1 MIKQHLNLKLNQK
14 LSPQQI
20 QLMRLI
26 QLSTIELEQ
35 KVQLE
40 IGENPALETGKEK
53 LNENEILENSEEL
66 SSDNSNDINVDDY
79 LNDDQPYYKTKSNSF
94 NPDEEDKII
103 PFSGGIS
110 FHQNLKS
117 QAQNLIISDEETPII
132 EFLIGSIDNSG
143 YIRREIDELVDDL
156 AFSQNIYTDGKQIK
170 SLLEKV
176 QSLDPPGVGAMN
188 LQECLILQI
197 KRKIKKDK
205 LSDLA
210 EKILTESFDQFSRKH
225 YEKLIEKYNINKE
238 TLKSVINLISK
249 LNPKPGGNLTNEYRK
264 NQIIPDFILT
274 VENGKVEV
282 TLNKRNAPELH
293 VSQNYKEMLEGYK
306 IASNRDKK
314 QIEAVNFIKQKLDSA
329 KWFID
334 AVNQRFDTLFITIKT
349 IVEFQKDYF
358 LSGDE
363 KDLKPMI
370 LKDISEKINMDI
382 STVSRVANSKYID
395 TPYGIKLIK
404 SFFSEGIKNKEGED
418 ISSIEIKNIL
428 EELITKENKKKPL
441 ADISLSSLLKEKGYI
456 LARRTVAKYREQLGI
471 PVARLRKQI

>member
-26 QLSTIELEQ
+26 QLSTLELEQ
-35 KVQLE
+35 KVQSE

-53 LNENEILENSEEL
+53 NNEI
-66 SSDNSNDINVDDY
+66 DINDDSDYIDVDDY
-79 LNDDQPYYKTKSNSF
+79 LSDDLPYYKTKINNFNS
-94 NPDEEDKII
+94 DEDGKII

-117 QAQNLIISDEETPII
+117 QAQNLIITKKEIPII
-132 EFLIGSIDNSG
+132 DFLIGSIDDSG
-143 YIRREIDELVDDL
+143 YIRREVDELIDDL
-156 AFSQNIYTDGKQIK
+156 AFTENIHTNENEIK
-170 SLLEKV
+170 SLLKKV

-188 LQECLILQI
+188 LRECLILQI
-197 KRKIKKDK
+197 RRKNKKDK
-205 LSDLA
+205 LSALA
-210 EKILTESFDQFSRKH
+210 EKILTQSFEQFSRKH
-225 YEKLIEKYNINKE
+225 YEKLIEKHNIDEK
-238 TLKSVINLISK
+238 TLKSIIELISK
-249 LNPKPGGNLTNEYRK
+249 LNPKPGGNLTNEFRK

-274 VENGKVEV
+274 VENGKLEV
-282 TLNKRNAPELH
+282 NLNNRNAPELH
-293 VSQNYKEMLEGYK
+293 ISPNYKEMLEGYK
-306 IASNRDKK
+306 IASNRDKN

-334 AVNQRFDTLFITIKT
+334 AVNQRYQTLFITIKT
-349 IVEFQKDYF
+349 IVEFQEKYF
-358 LSGDE
+358 LTGDE
-363 KDLKPMI
+363 KDLRPMI

-395 TPYGIKLIK
+395 TPYGIKLLK
-404 SFFSEGIKNKEGED
+404 TFFSEGIKNEDGQD

-428 EELITKENKKKPL
+428 EELISKENKKKPL
-441 ADISLSSLLKEKGYI
+441 ADISLSSLLKQKGYP

-471 PVARLRKQI
+471 PVARLRKEI

>member
-1 MIKQHLNLKLNQK
+1 
-14 LSPQQI
+14 
-20 QLMRLI
+20 MRLI

-53 LNENEILENSEEL
+53 NNE
-66 SSDNSNDINVDDY
+66 NDINDDSDDIDIDDY
-79 LNDDQPYYKTKSNSF
+79 LSDDLPYYKTKINNFNS
-94 NPDEEDKII
+94 DEDGKII

-117 QAQNLIISDEETPII
+117 QAQNLIITEKEIPII
-132 EFLIGSIDNSG
+132 DFLIGSIDDSG
-143 YIRREIDELVDDL
+143 YIRREIDELIDDL
-156 AFSQNIYTDGKQIK
+156 AFTENIHTNEDEVK
-170 SLLEKV
+170 SLLKKV

-188 LQECLILQI
+188 LRECLILQI
-197 KRKIKKDK
+197 RRKNKKDK

-210 EKILTESFDQFSRKH
+210 EKILVQSFDLFSRKH
-225 YEKLIEKYNINKE
+225 YEKLIEKYNIDEE
-238 TLKSVINLISK
+238 TLKSIIELISK
-249 LNPKPGGNLTNEYRK
+249 LNPKPGGNLTNEFRK

-274 VENGKVEV
+274 VENGKIEV
-282 TLNKRNAPELH
+282 NLNRRNAPELH
-293 VSQNYKEMLEGYK
+293 VSPNYKEMLEGYK
-306 IASNRDKK
+306 IASNRDKN

-334 AVNQRFDTLFITIKT
+334 AVNQRYQTLFITIKT
-349 IVEFQKDYF
+349 IIEFQKQYF
-358 LSGDE
+358 LTGDE
-363 KDLKPMI
+363 KDLRPMI

-395 TPYGIKLIK
+395 TPYGIKLLK
-404 SFFSEGIKNKEGED
+404 TFFSEGIKNEDGQD

-428 EELITKENKKKPL
+428 QELISMENKKKPL
-441 ADISLSSLLKEKGYI
+441 ADISLSSLLKRKGYP

-471 PVARLRKQI
+471 PVARLRKEI

>member
-1 MIKQHLNLKLNQK
+1 
-14 LSPQQI
+14 
-20 QLMRLI
+20 MRLI

-53 LNENEILENSEEL
+53 NNE
-66 SSDNSNDINVDDY
+66 NDINDDSDDIDVDDY
-79 LNDDQPYYKTKSNSF
+79 LSDDLPYYKTKINNFNS
-94 NPDEEDKII
+94 DEDGKII

-117 QAQNLIISDEETPII
+117 QAQNLIITEKEIPII
-132 EFLIGSIDNSG
+132 DFLIGSIDDSG
-143 YIRREIDELVDDL
+143 YIRREIDELIDDL
-156 AFSQNIYTDGKQIK
+156 AFTENIHTNEDEVK
-170 SLLEKV
+170 SLLKKV

-188 LQECLILQI
+188 LRECLILQI
-197 KRKIKKDK
+197 RRKNKKDK

-210 EKILTESFDQFSRKH
+210 EKILVQSFELFSRKH
-225 YEKLIEKYNINKE
+225 YEKLIEKYNIDE
-238 TLKSVINLISK
+238 VTLKSIIELISK
-249 LNPKPGGNLTNEYRK
+249 LNPKPGGNLTNEFRK

-274 VENGKVEV
+274 VENGKIEV
-282 TLNKRNAPELH
+282 NLNRRNAPELH
-293 VSQNYKEMLEGYK
+293 VSPNYKEMLEGYK
-306 IASNRDKK
+306 IASNRDKN

-334 AVNQRFDTLFITIKT
+334 AVNQRYQTLFITIKT
-349 IVEFQKDYF
+349 IIEFQKQYF
-358 LSGDE
+358 LTGDE
-363 KDLKPMI
+363 KDLRPMI

-395 TPYGIKLIK
+395 TPYGIKLLK
-404 SFFSEGIKNKEGED
+404 TFFSEGIKNEDGQD

-428 EELITKENKKKPL
+428 QELISMENKKKPL
-441 ADISLSSLLKEKGYI
+441 ADISLSSLLKRKGYP

-471 PVARLRKQI
+471 PVARLRKEI

>member
-26 QLSTIELEQ
+26 QLSTLELEQ

-53 LNENEILENSEEL
+53 NNENDIHDD
-66 SSDNSNDINVDDY
+66 SDYIDVDDY
-79 LNDDQPYYKTKSNSF
+79 LSDDLPYYKTKINNFNS
-94 NPDEEDKII
+94 DEDGKII

-117 QAQNLIISDEETPII
+117 QAQNLIITKKEIPII
-132 EFLIGSIDNSG
+132 DFLIGSIDDSG
-143 YIRREIDELVDDL
+143 YIRREVDELIDDL
-156 AFSQNIYTDGKQIK
+156 AFTENIHTNENEIK
-170 SLLEKV
+170 SLLKKV

-188 LQECLILQI
+188 LRECLILQI
-197 KRKIKKDK
+197 RRKNKKDK
-205 LSDLA
+205 LSALA
-210 EKILTESFDQFSRKH
+210 EKILTQSFEQFSRKH
-225 YEKLIEKYNINKE
+225 YEKLIEKHNIDEK
-238 TLKSVINLISK
+238 TLKSIIELISK
-249 LNPKPGGNLTNEYRK
+249 LNPKPGGNLTNEFRK

-274 VENGKVEV
+274 VENGKLEV
-282 TLNKRNAPELH
+282 NLNNRNAPELH
-293 VSQNYKEMLEGYK
+293 ISPNYKEMLEGYK
-306 IASNRDKK
+306 IASNRDKN

-334 AVNQRFDTLFITIKT
+334 AVNQRYQTLFITIKT
-349 IVEFQKDYF
+349 IVEFQEKYF
-358 LSGDE
+358 LTGDE
-363 KDLKPMI
+363 KDLRPMI

-395 TPYGIKLIK
+395 TPYGIKLLK
-404 SFFSEGIKNKEGED
+404 TFFSEGIKNEDGQD

-428 EELITKENKKKPL
+428 EELISKENKKKPL
-441 ADISLSSLLKEKGYI
+441 ADISLSSLLKQRGYP

-471 PVARLRKQI
+471 PVARLRKEI

>member
-26 QLSTIELEQ
+26 QLSTLELEQ

-53 LNENEILENSEEL
+53 NNENDIHDD
-66 SSDNSNDINVDDY
+66 SDYIDVDDY
-79 LNDDQPYYKTKSNSF
+79 LSDDLPYYKTKINNFNS
-94 NPDEEDKII
+94 DEDGKII

-117 QAQNLIISDEETPII
+117 QAQNLIITKKEIPII
-132 EFLIGSIDNSG
+132 DFLIGSIDDSG
-143 YIRREIDELVDDL
+143 YIRREVDELIDDL
-156 AFSQNIYTDGKQIK
+156 AFTENIHTNENEIK
-170 SLLEKV
+170 SLLKKV

-188 LQECLILQI
+188 LRECLILQI
-197 KRKIKKDK
+197 RRKNKKDK
-205 LSDLA
+205 LSALA
-210 EKILTESFDQFSRKH
+210 EKILTQSFEQFSRKH
-225 YEKLIEKYNINKE
+225 YEKLIEKHNIDEK
-238 TLKSVINLISK
+238 TLKSIIELISK
-249 LNPKPGGNLTNEYRK
+249 LNPKPGGNLTNEFRK

-274 VENGKVEV
+274 VENGKLEV
-282 TLNKRNAPELH
+282 NLNNRNAPELH
-293 VSQNYKEMLEGYK
+293 ISPNYKEMLEGYK
-306 IASNRDKK
+306 IASNRDKN

-334 AVNQRFDTLFITIKT
+334 AVNQRYQTLFITIKT
-349 IVEFQKDYF
+349 IVEFQEKYF
-358 LSGDE
+358 LTGDE
-363 KDLKPMI
+363 KDLRPMI

-395 TPYGIKLIK
+395 TPYGIKLLK
-404 SFFSEGIKNKEGED
+404 TFFSEGIKNEDGQD

-428 EELITKENKKKPL
+428 EELISKENKKKPL
-441 ADISLSSLLKEKGYI
+441 ADISLSSLLKQKGYP

-471 PVARLRKQI
+471 PVARLRKEI

>member
-1 MIKQHLNLKLNQK
+1 MIKQHLNLKLNQR

-26 QLSTIELEQ
+26 QLSTLELEQ

-53 LNENEILENSEEL
+53 NNENDIHDD
-66 SSDNSNDINVDDY
+66 SDYIDVDDY
-79 LNDDQPYYKTKSNSF
+79 LSDDLPYYKTKINNFNS
-94 NPDEEDKII
+94 DEDGKII

-117 QAQNLIISDEETPII
+117 QAQNLIITKKEIPII
-132 EFLIGSIDNSG
+132 DFLIGSIDDSG
-143 YIRREIDELVDDL
+143 YIRREVDELIDDL
-156 AFSQNIYTDGKQIK
+156 AFTENIHTNENEIK
-170 SLLEKV
+170 SLLKKV

-188 LQECLILQI
+188 LRECLILQI
-197 KRKIKKDK
+197 RRKNKKDK
-205 LSDLA
+205 LSALA
-210 EKILTESFDQFSRKH
+210 EKILTQSFEQFSRKH
-225 YEKLIEKYNINKE
+225 YEKLIEKHNIDEK
-238 TLKSVINLISK
+238 TLKSIIELISK
-249 LNPKPGGNLTNEYRK
+249 LNPKPGGNLTNEFRK

-274 VENGKVEV
+274 VENGKLEV
-282 TLNKRNAPELH
+282 NLNKRNVPELH
-293 VSQNYKEMLEGYK
+293 VSPNYKEMLEGYK
-306 IASNRDKK
+306 IASNRDKN

-334 AVNQRFDTLFITIKT
+334 AVNQRYQTLFITIKT
-349 IVEFQKDYF
+349 IVEFQEKYF
-358 LSGDE
+358 LTGDE
-363 KDLKPMI
+363 KDLRPMI

-395 TPYGIKLIK
+395 TPYGIKLLK
-404 SFFSEGIKNKEGED
+404 TFFSEGIKNEDGQD

-428 EELITKENKKKPL
+428 EELISKENKKKPL
-441 ADISLSSLLKEKGYI
+441 ADISLSSLLKQKGYP

-471 PVARLRKQI
+471 PVARLRKEI

>member
-1 MIKQHLNLKLNQK
+1 MIKQNLNLKLNQK

-26 QLSTIELEQ
+26 QLSTLELEQ
-35 KVQLE
+35 KIQLE
-40 IGENPALETGKEK
+40 IGENPALETGREK
-53 LNENEILENSEEL
+53 TNDNDPLNNSEEM
-66 SSDNSNDINVDDY
+66 SSYESDEINLDEYLGDD
-79 LNDDQPYYKTKSNSF
+79 LPYYKTKSNSY
-94 NPDEEDKII
+94 NSDDDEKII

-117 QAQNLIISDEETPII
+117 QAQNLITSDKEIPII
-132 EFLIGSIDNSG
+132 DFLIGSIDDSG

-156 AFSQNIYTDGKQIK
+156 AFTQNIFTDEKEIK
-170 SLLEKV
+170 SLLKMV

-188 LQECLILQI
+188 LQECLILQL
-197 KRKIKKDK
+197 KRKNKKDK
-205 LSDLA
+205 ISNLA
-210 EKILTESFDQFSRKH
+210 EIILTESFEQFSRKH
-225 YEKLIEKYNINKE
+225 YQKLIEKYNIDKE
-238 TLKSVINLISK
+238 TLKSIIELISK

-264 NQIIPDFILT
+264 NQIIPDFIMT
-274 VENGKVEV
+274 VENGKIEV
-282 TLNKRNAPELH
+282 SLNKRNSPELH
-293 VSQNYKEMLEGYK
+293 VSPNYKEMLEGYK
-306 IASNRDKK
+306 IASKKDKN
-314 QIEAVNFIKQKLDSA
+314 QTEAVNFIKQKLNSA

-334 AVNQRFDTLFITIKT
+334 AVNQRYDTLSITIKS
-349 IVEFQKDYF
+349 IVDFQKDYF

-395 TPYGIKLIK
+395 TPYGIKLLK
-404 SFFSEGIKNKEGED
+404 SFFSEGIKNQEGQD

-428 EELITKENKKKPL
+428 EELISNENKKKPL
-441 ADISLSSLLKEKGYI
+441 ADVSLSSLLKKKGYP

-471 PVARLRKQI
+471 PVARLRKEI

>member
-26 QLSTIELEQ
+26 QLSTLELEQ

-53 LNENEILENSEEL
+53 NNENDIHDDSDEISTIN
-66 SSDNSNDINVDDY
+66 SDNIDVDDY
-79 LNDDQPYYKTKSNSF
+79 LSDDLPYYKTKINNFSS
-94 NPDEEDKII
+94 DEEGKII

-110 FHQNLKS
+110 FHQDLKS
-117 QAQNLIISDEETPII
+117 QALNLIITEKEIPII
-132 EFLIGSIDNSG
+132 DFLIGSIDDSG
-143 YIRREIDELVDDL
+143 YIRREVDELIDDL
-156 AFSQNIYTDGKQIK
+156 AFTENIHTNENEIK
-170 SLLEKV
+170 SLLKKV

-197 KRKIKKDK
+197 RRKNKKDK
-205 LSDLA
+205 LSALA
-210 EKILTESFDQFSRKH
+210 EKILIQSFELFSRKH
-225 YEKLIEKYNINKE
+225 YIKLIEKYNIDEE
-238 TLKSVINLISK
+238 TLKSIIELISK
-249 LNPKPGGNLTNEYRK
+249 LNPKPGGNLTNEFRK

-274 VENGKVEV
+274 VENGKIEV
-282 TLNKRNAPELH
+282 NLNKRNAPELH
-293 VSQNYKEMLEGYK
+293 VSPNYKEMLEGYK
-306 IASNRDKK
+306 IASNKDKN

-334 AVNQRFDTLFITIKT
+334 AVNQRYQTLFITIKT
-349 IVEFQKDYF
+349 IVEFQKQYF
-358 LSGDE
+358 LTGDE
-363 KDLKPMI
+363 KDLRPMI

-395 TPYGIKLIK
+395 TPYGIKLLK
-404 SFFSEGIKNKEGED
+404 TFFSEGIKNEDGQD

-428 EELITKENKKKPL
+428 EELISEENKKKPL
-441 ADISLSSLLKEKGYI
+441 ADISLSSLLKQKGYP
-456 LARRTVAKYREQLGI
+456 LARRTVAKYREQLGM
-471 PVARLRKQI
+471 PVARLRKEI

>member
-26 QLSTIELEQ
+26 QLSTLELEQ

-53 LNENEILENSEEL
+53 NNENDIHDD
-66 SSDNSNDINVDDY
+66 SDYIDVDDY
-79 LNDDQPYYKTKSNSF
+79 LSDDLPYYKTKINNFNS
-94 NPDEEDKII
+94 DEDGKII

-117 QAQNLIISDEETPII
+117 QAQNLIITKKEIPII
-132 EFLIGSIDNSG
+132 DFLIGSIDDSG
-143 YIRREIDELVDDL
+143 YIRREVDELIDDL
-156 AFSQNIYTDGKQIK
+156 AFTENIHTNENEIK
-170 SLLEKV
+170 SLLKKV

-188 LQECLILQI
+188 LRECLILQI
-197 KRKIKKDK
+197 RRKNKKDK
-205 LSDLA
+205 LSALA
-210 EKILTESFDQFSRKH
+210 EKILTQSFEQFSRKH
-225 YEKLIEKYNINKE
+225 YEKLIEKHNIDEK
-238 TLKSVINLISK
+238 TLKSIIELISK
-249 LNPKPGGNLTNEYRK
+249 LNPKPGGNLTNEFRK

-274 VENGKVEV
+274 VENGKLEV
-282 TLNKRNAPELH
+282 NLNNRNAPELH
-293 VSQNYKEMLEGYK
+293 ISPNYKEMLEGYK
-306 IASNRDKK
+306 IASNRDKN

-334 AVNQRFDTLFITIKT
+334 AVNQRYQTLFITIKT
-349 IVEFQKDYF
+349 IVEFQEKYF
-358 LSGDE
+358 LTGDE
-363 KDLKPMI
+363 KDLRPMI

-395 TPYGIKLIK
+395 TPYGIKLLK
-404 SFFSEGIKNKEGED
+404 TFFSEGIKNEDGQD

-428 EELITKENKKKPL
+428 EELISKENKKKPL
-441 ADISLSSLLKEKGYI
+441 ADISLSSLLKQRGYP

-471 PVARLRKQI
+471 PVASLRKEI

>member
-1 MIKQHLNLKLNQK
+1 
-14 LSPQQI
+14 
-20 QLMRLI
+20 MRLI

-53 LNENEILENSEEL
+53 NNE
-66 SSDNSNDINVDDY
+66 NDINDDSDDIDIDDY
-79 LNDDQPYYKTKSNSF
+79 LSDDLPYYKTKINNFNS
-94 NPDEEDKII
+94 DEDGKII

-117 QAQNLIISDEETPII
+117 QAQNLIITEKEIPII
-132 EFLIGSIDNSG
+132 DFLIGSIDDSG
-143 YIRREIDELVDDL
+143 YIRREIDELIDDL
-156 AFSQNIYTDGKQIK
+156 AFTENIHTNEDEVK
-170 SLLEKV
+170 SLLKKV

-188 LQECLILQI
+188 LRECLILQI
-197 KRKIKKDK
+197 RRKNKKDK

-210 EKILTESFDQFSRKH
+210 EKILVQSFELFSRKH
-225 YEKLIEKYNINKE
+225 YEKLIEKYNIDE
-238 TLKSVINLISK
+238 ATLKSIIELISK
-249 LNPKPGGNLTNEYRK
+249 LNPKPGGNLTNEFRK

-274 VENGKVEV
+274 VENGKIEV
-282 TLNKRNAPELH
+282 NLNRRNAPELH
-293 VSQNYKEMLEGYK
+293 VSPNYKEMLEGYK
-306 IASNRDKK
+306 IASNRDKN

-334 AVNQRFDTLFITIKT
+334 AVNQRYQTLFITIKT
-349 IVEFQKDYF
+349 IIEFQKQYF
-358 LSGDE
+358 LTGDE
-363 KDLKPMI
+363 KDLRPMI

-395 TPYGIKLIK
+395 TPYGIKLLK
-404 SFFSEGIKNKEGED
+404 TFFSEGIKNEDGQD

-428 EELITKENKKKPL
+428 QELISMENKKKPL
-441 ADISLSSLLKEKGYI
+441 ADISLSSLLKRKGYP

-471 PVARLRKQI
+471 PVARLRKEI